1 MAREKRTGMQLFL
14 YLNFIQ
20 LSKSFLLLCLS
31 TKLSRAVNNFKLLLS
46 YWMAE
51 WTSPACFPSL
61 FPLVAIKSPSP
72 LGHLL
77 GTASLTAFNQRTKI
91 KRQIHNHCAS
101 SNKFLIIQWKDAE
114 VCGRTKS
121 IKWFPVY
128 AAVLGTIDYVC
139 RQAKL
144 LQSCPAL
151 WDSMD
156 HSAPGSSVQGILQAR
171 IPEWVAMPS
180 FSRSPQP
187 RGWTKSLMPST
198 QSGRFFITSAT
209 WEAYNW
215 LYPARHLSLSPQKYS
230 SISGS
235 VCLVFLICKI
245 WGNSMY
251 LIGMMWRLHELQE
264 FGTAAGT

>member
-1 MAREKRTGMQLFL
+1 MAREKRRGMQLFL
-14 YLNFIQ
+14 YFNFIQ

-121 IKWFPVY
+121 IKRFPVY
-128 AAVLGTIDYVC
+128 AAVLVTIDYVC

-180 FSRSPQP
+180 FSISPQP
-187 RGWTKSLMPST
+187 SGWTQVSYAFHT
-198 QSGRFFITSAT
+198 VRQI
-209 WEAYNW
+209 
-215 LYPARHLSLSPQKYS
+215 LYH
-230 SISGS
+230 
-235 VCLVFLICKI
+235 
-245 WGNSMY
+245 
-251 LIGMMWRLHELQE
+251 
-264 FGTAAGT
+264 